1 MFDFNQIWQSLLDTV
16 TLQFVSPFWWWVFV
30 GACATGI
37 AGVIGWAFPPLRGFA
52 GAVILAVIAGLT
64 GYRRAEY
71 DVERKAKE
79 RAAHERTRRQEQ
91 QQQGSNWFW
100 K

>member
-1 MFDFNQIWQSLLDTV
+1 MFDFNQIWQSLIDTV

-71 DVERKAKE
+71 DVERKQRE
-79 RAAHERTRRQEQ
+79 RDQRRQRQQEQ
-91 QQQGSNWFW
+91 QRQGTDFW
-100 K
+100 KW